1 MLLNLLFWVI
11 CAYLI
16 AHTLSAETSSFM
28 FSLRDCKDMANL
40 LYWVLG
46 HAWLCTPKKIATY
59 QLVENFCV
67 WQAKMNFV
75 PHVFPDI
82 YIYLYIYI
90 YIYIWTSYIRYFGY
104 VRLRKL
110 KMIVLTWRKLR
121 CLSACKKINFIIHFF
136 LWILHFKESCSLIS
150 QQNFDP
156 QLENQNFASHG
167 IGGEI
172 SIAIFW
178 IFQKT
183 LFWGHFEPFLPKFGE
198 IRILLEKRTL
208 SVFKCS
214 NYLTSWKKLEFKIIT
229 HSWERCWTAEHTDK

>member
-28 FSLRDCKDMANL
+28 FSLRYCKDMANL

-46 HAWLCTPKKIATY
+46 HAWLCTPKKIDTY

-90 YIYIWTSYIRYFGY
+90 YIYMNFLYQVLWVCKATKTQNDSINLKKTSLSICMQKN
-104 VRLRKL
+104 KL
-110 KMIVLTWRKLR
+110 
-121 CLSACKKINFIIHFF
+121 H
-136 LWILHFKESCSLIS
+136 HSLLPL
-150 QQNFDP
+150 D
-156 QLENQNFASHG
+156 
-167 IGGEI
+167 
-172 SIAIFW
+172 IAF
-178 IFQKT
+178 
-183 LFWGHFEPFLPKFGE
+183 
-198 IRILLEKRTL
+198 
-208 SVFKCS
+208 
-214 NYLTSWKKLEFKIIT
+214 
-229 HSWERCWTAEHTDK
+229 